1 MCIDTKH
8 VCIDKFAD
16 INNEYNTTKKK
27 NHHKNHQKNHKTKK
41 MKPVD
46 VKSSTY
52 LGFGVKNNE
61 KYLKL
66 EVGEM

>member
-1 MCIDTKH
+1 M
-8 VCIDKFAD
+8 
-16 INNEYNTTKKK
+16 NTIKPKKK
-27 NHHKNHQKNHKTKK
+27 KHHKNHQKNHKTKK